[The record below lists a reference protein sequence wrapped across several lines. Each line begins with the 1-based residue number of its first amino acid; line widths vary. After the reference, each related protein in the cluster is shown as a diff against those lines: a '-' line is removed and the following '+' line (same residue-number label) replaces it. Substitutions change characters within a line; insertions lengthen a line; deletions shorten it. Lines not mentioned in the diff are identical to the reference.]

1 MDRIYKYNPN
11 ISYNPNGGRY
21 LQLITAKNLY
31 IQNITVA
38 ENDGHSDSFHVKF
51 PNVFTNYPLGA
62 VRVEDQK
69 FKDWDHY
76 KFTIWQLQLN
86 FVVFCASSAC
96 GVSVEHLNAKEPMIR
111 SIYRFH
117 VYYHIRRILK
127 ILEIPLPYE
136 NSFNQYNNPYNH
148 EKFIGICSEY
158 GVSNDLTKWRKQ
170 KYFSTWQS
178 RAWET
183 GKPGMSNIN
192 ENSFSRWIIEK
203 SDGLTMLGLQKLSG
217 SVRHDAYLIL
227 TSQTSTRGP
236 IVGIESRN
244 LDAQHTFLNTFEN
257 IVNRRVNISEDIRRF
272 QKTLQ
277 YARSKVDY
285 VIGEFIYM
293 LPSNMNLQIEKVK
306 DYNNKILI
314 SSPSFKI
321 GTNLK
326 INLDG
331 EQVKLKDKPDVK
343 SKEVE
348 MVKTEPDVKPKVI
361 TKPDIKSNK
370 EHKQDVKPNIELKHD
385 VMLITTKPDTNKITY
400 EEEKVA
406 LYWEL
411 QLYLQYGGCSS
422 DLRSICLCHEIC
434 VYQDSNTCDKC
445 PQILRQPT
453 NCFLCSI
460 QDP

>member
-1 MDRIYKYNPN
+1 MGRIYKYNSDA
-11 ISYNPNGGRY
+11 SYKPNGGTY
-21 LQLITAKNLY
+21 LQLITAKDLY

-38 ENDGHSDSFHVKF
+38 EHDGHSDSFQVKF

-76 KFTIWQLQLN
+76 KFTIWQSQLN
-86 FVVFCASSAC
+86 FAVFCASSAC

-158 GVSNDLTKWRKQ
+158 GVSNDLTKWRNQ

-183 GKPGMSNIN
+183 GKSGMSYIN

-203 SDGLTMLGLQKLSG
+203 SDGLTTLGLQKISET
-217 SVRHDAYLIL
+217 VRDYAYLIL
-227 TSQTSTRGP
+227 TSQTSTRGQ

-244 LDAQHTFLNTFEN
+244 LDSQRTFLNTFEN
-257 IVNRRVNISEDIRRF
+257 IVNRRVNIPEDIRRF
-272 QKTLQ
+272 QNTLQ

-285 VIGEFIYM
+285 AIGEFIYM
-293 LPSNMNLQIEKVK
+293 LPSDMNLRIGNVRN
-306 DYNNKILI
+306 YNNKILI

-331 EQVKLKDKPDVK
+331 EKDKLDVKHKVKDKPVIK
-343 SKEVE
+343 PNKEH
-348 MVKTEPDVKPKVI
+348 KQDVKPVI
-361 TKPDIKSNK
+361 KPNK
-370 EHKQDVKPNIELKHD
+370 EHKQDVKPNRPDIKQNIE
-385 VMLITTKPDTNKITY
+385 ISRSKPDTNKITY
-400 EEEKVA
+400 EEEKAA
-406 LYWEL
+406 LVLGTTAVFTVLWMF
-411 QLYLQYGGCSS
+411 
-422 DLRSICLCHEIC
+422 
-434 VYQDSNTCDKC
+434 K
-445 PQILRQPT
+445 
-453 NCFLCSI
+453 
-460 QDP
+460 

>member
-1 MDRIYKYNPN
+1 MDRIYKYNSDA
-11 ISYNPNGGRY
+11 SYKPNGGTY
-21 LQLITAKNLY
+21 LQLITAKDLY
-31 IQNITVA
+31 IQNVTVA
-38 ENDGHSDSFHVKF
+38 EHDGGHSDSFQVKF
-51 PNVFTNYPLGA
+51 PNIFTNYPLGS

-76 KFTIWQLQLN
+76 KFTIWQSQLN

-158 GVSNDLTKWRKQ
+158 GVSNDLTKWRNQ

-183 GKPGMSNIN
+183 GKPGMSYIN

-203 SDGLTMLGLQKLSG
+203 SDGLTTLGLQKISET
-217 SVRHDAYLIL
+217 VRDYAYLIL

-236 IVGIESRN
+236 IVGHEARN
-244 LDAQHTFLNTFEN
+244 LDAQRTFLNTFEN
-257 IVNRRVNISEDIRRF
+257 IVNRRVNIPEDIRRF

-285 VIGEFIYM
+285 AIGEFVYI
-293 LPSNMNLQIEKVK
+293 LPSDMNLRIGNVRNH
-306 DYNNKILI
+306 NNKILI

-321 GTNLK
+321 GTNVK
-326 INLDG
+326 INLD
-331 EQVKLKDKPDVK
+331 DDD
-343 SKEVE
+343 
-348 MVKTEPDVKPKVI
+348 TKVD
-361 TKPDIKSNK
+361 KPDIKPNKGDKQDVKPVIKPNK
-370 EHKQDVKPNIELKHD
+370 EHKQDVKPNRPDIKQNIE
-385 VMLITTKPDTNKITY
+385 ISRSKPDMNEITY

-406 LYWEL
+406 LVL
-411 QLYLQYGGCSS
+411 GIT
-422 DLRSICLCHEIC
+422 SIFT
-434 VYQDSNTCDKC
+434 VWWMFK
-445 PQILRQPT
+445 
-453 NCFLCSI
+453 
-460 QDP
+460 

>member
-1 MDRIYKYNPN
+1 MDRIYKYNPDA
-11 ISYNPNGGRY
+11 SYEPNGGRY
-21 LQLITAKNLY
+21 LQQIGSKDLY
-31 IQNITVA
+31 IQNITVS
-38 ENDGHSDSFHVKF
+38 EHDKHSDSFQVKF

-76 KFTIWQLQLN
+76 KFTIWQSQLN
-86 FVVFCASSAC
+86 FAVFCTSSAC

-127 ILEIPLPYE
+127 ILEISLPYE

-158 GVSNDLTKWRKQ
+158 GVSNDLTKWRNQ
-170 KYFSTWQS
+170 KYFSTCQS
-178 RAWET
+178 RTWET
-183 GKPGMSNIN
+183 NKPGMSYIN

-203 SDGLTMLGLQKLSG
+203 SDGLTTLGIQKLSE
-217 SVRHDAYLIL
+217 SVRDYAYLIL

-236 IVGIESRN
+236 IVGHEARN
-244 LDAQHTFLNTFEN
+244 LDAQRTFLNTFEN
-257 IVNRRVNISEDIRRF
+257 IVNRRVNIPEDIRRF

-285 VIGEFIYM
+285 AIGEFVYM
-293 LPSNMNLQIEKVK
+293 LPSDMNLRIGNVRN
-306 DYNNKILI
+306 YNNKILI

-331 EQVKLKDKPDVK
+331 EQAKLKDKPDVK

-348 MVKTEPDVKPKVI
+348 MVKD
-361 TKPDIKSNK
+361 KPDIKPNKGDKQDVKPVIKPNK
-370 EHKQDVKPNIELKHD
+370 EHKQDVKPNRPDIKQNIE
-385 VMLITTKPDTNKITY
+385 ISRSKPDTNKITY
-400 EEEKVA
+400 EEEKAA
-406 LYWEL
+406 L
-411 QLYLQYGGCSS
+411 
-422 DLRSICLCHEIC
+422 
-434 VYQDSNTCDKC
+434 
-445 PQILRQPT
+445 ILGMT
-453 NCFLCSI
+453 AVFTVWSVLK
-460 QDP
+460 

>member
-1 MDRIYKYNPN
+1 MDRIYRYNPDT
-11 ISYNPNGGRY
+11 SYKPNGGTY
-21 LQLITAKNLY
+21 LQIMSAKDLQ

-38 ENDGHSDSFHVKF
+38 EHSDSFQVKF

-76 KFTIWQLQLN
+76 KFTIWQSQLN
-86 FVVFCASSAC
+86 FVVFCTSSAC
-96 GVSVEHLNAKEPMIR
+96 GVSVEHLNAKEPMMR

-136 NSFNQYNNPYNH
+136 NSFNQYSNPYNH

-158 GVSNDLTKWRKQ
+158 GVSNDLTKWRNQ

-183 GKPGMSNIN
+183 GKPGMSYIN

-203 SDGLTMLGLQKLSG
+203 SDGLTTLGLQKLSET
-217 SVRHDAYLIL
+217 VRDYAYLIL

-236 IVGIESRN
+236 IIGHEARN
-244 LDAQHTFLNTFEN
+244 LDAQRTLLNTFEN
-257 IVNRRVNISEDIRRF
+257 IVNKRVNIPEDIRRF

-285 VIGEFIYM
+285 VIGDFICM
-293 LPSNMNLQIEKVK
+293 LPSDMNLRIGKVK

-326 INLDG
+326 INLD
-331 EQVKLKDKPDVK
+331 VK

-348 MVKTEPDVKPKVI
+348 MVKTEPNIKPNEK
-361 TKPDIKSNK
+361 
-370 EHKQDVKPNIELKHD
+370 HKQDVKPNIKFDRENNQDVKEL
-385 VMLITTKPDTNKITY
+385 DTNKITY

-406 LYWEL
+406 L
-411 QLYLQYGGCSS
+411 
-422 DLRSICLCHEIC
+422 
-434 VYQDSNTCDKC
+434 
-445 PQILRQPT
+445 ILGT
-453 NCFLCSI
+453 TAVFTVWWMFK
-460 QDP
+460 